1 MRVTI
6 NGSGAILT
14 HGDSLSG
21 AGVIEFPVNE
31 PPAFDDTLAAYTVTG
46 SAPSRKLR
54 FQGHEIAVE
63 TPTSTAERAPVTA
76 AGAGTLEDPGNVWEP
91 DVAVV
96 EGYRIVETMQGALRV
111 FEVTVAGTT
120 DAGSAWTDY
129 TDAGSLAPLAT
140 TITGSETWQYLGVV
154 GELPWDI
161 VPLAGMGVDG
171 DGFHVDAANPVSEAA
186 TMFQLLPSLG
196 DPGNSWQAGANV
208 AGSDR
213 ISVTVG
219 GALRVFEAS
228 VGTTGGSEP
237 TWLFGD
243 VGQTTSDGSAAW
255 TYRGIVGGP
264 DSSRPVFVTNTAGD
278 ADWFLDLNNG
288 SGFRFNFTTDGV
300 PEPSAG
306 SIEFTPD
313 GFKVNAPGGGR
324 FFVNLDPFFV
334 EMLGLP
340 TTDPG
345 AGHAGQL
352 YSNGVPSAGVPK
364 ALMVSGG

>member
-21 AGVIEFPVNE
+21 GGVIEFPVNE
-31 PPAFDDTLAAYTVTG
+31 PSAFDDTLAAYTVTG

-63 TPTSTAERAPVTA
+63 TATSTAERAPVTA
-76 AGAGTLEDPGNVWEP
+76 AGAGTLEDPGNSWQAGL
-91 DVAVV
+91 AVTA
-96 EGYRIVETMQGALRV
+96 GYRIAVDLQAASRV
-111 FEVTVAGTT
+111 FEAVADGTT
-120 DAGSAWTDY
+120 ADDGSTFTDY
-129 TDAGSLAPLAT
+129 TISLTPLG
-140 TITGSETWQYLGVV
+140 ITSENLDWRYLGVV

-186 TMFQLLPSLG
+186 TMFQLFPSLD

-208 AGSDR
+208 VGSDR
-213 ISVTVG
+213 ISVTLG

-237 TWLFGD
+237 TWLFAT

-264 DSSRPVFVTNTAGD
+264 DSSRPVFVANTAGD
-278 ADWFLDLNNG
+278 ADWFLDLDNG
-288 SGFRFNFTTDGV
+288 SGFRFNFATDGV
-300 PEPSAG
+300 PEASAG

-313 GFKVNAPGGGR
+313 GFKVNAPGGSR

-345 AGHAGQL
+345 VGHAGQL